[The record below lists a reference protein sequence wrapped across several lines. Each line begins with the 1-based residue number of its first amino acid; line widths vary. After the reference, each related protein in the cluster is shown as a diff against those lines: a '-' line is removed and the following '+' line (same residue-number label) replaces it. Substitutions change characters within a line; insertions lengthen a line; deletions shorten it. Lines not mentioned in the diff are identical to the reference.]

1 MPLETTW
8 HWLQK
13 VPKSAPQTIF
23 DKFSVF
29 RRILVQVKFLLFLTE
44 TAVRIFS
51 NELCLLWKG
60 DQFLWK
66 KKMPLLETIW
76 YWLQK
81 VAKSEAWTIFDKF
94 QFLDEF

>member
-1 MPLETTW
+1 MNCASSERVTN
-8 HWLQK
+8 
-13 VPKSAPQTIF
+13 
-23 DKFSVF
+23 FS
-29 RRILVQVKFLLFLTE
+29 E
-44 TAVRIFS
+44 
-51 NELCLLWKG
+51 
-60 DQFLWK
+60 